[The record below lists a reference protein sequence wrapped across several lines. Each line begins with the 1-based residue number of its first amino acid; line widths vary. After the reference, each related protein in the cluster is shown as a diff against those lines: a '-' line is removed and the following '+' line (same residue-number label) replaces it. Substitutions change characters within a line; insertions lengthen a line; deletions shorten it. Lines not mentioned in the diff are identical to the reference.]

1 MVVLILLIFVVIIIG
16 IIAGVAAADS
26 KTSISKT
33 STETELELHETPD
46 PNGEPMSKFS
56 CFIAGLAHHRD
67 DIKLGGFVGY
77 GVWDH
82 QNPYD
87 ELAIAIYN
95 CDGKLYG
102 YVPRQMHD
110 DYLSFFPDKAP
121 AFVVGFV
128 DVDADG
134 FLRGKAYFVRN
145 HSWEYAKNEISD
157 LIKWMQTYKGI
168 EMQRSYET
176 VLQEIDVQIAQKH
189 AKMIPS

>member
-1 MVVLILLIFVVIIIG
+1 MVVLILSIFVVIIIG

-46 PNGEPMSKFS
+46 PNGEPMSKLS

-67 DIKLGGFVGY
+67 DIKLGGFVG
-77 GVWDH
+77 
-82 QNPYD
+82 YD

-110 DYLSFFPDKAP
+110 DYLSFFPDKVP

-128 DVDADG
+128 DIDADG

-157 LIKWMQTYKGI
+157 LIKWMQADKGI